1 MEKMRIG
8 RTDVKRVNIERDL
21 LKWTSKPSYML
32 QKISENHLITIRIAK
47 LYQH

>member
-8 RTDVKRVNIERDL
+8 RTDVKRVNIKRDL

-32 QKISENHLITIRIAK
+32 QKISENQLIAIRIAK
-47 LYQH
+47 LY